1 MIVFRTLILSAFT
14 VSSGEKAGFQINDVS
29 DPPVVEEPRSAMT
42 GKHADEKVKM
52 KEEPTT
58 KGSVEDVVKK
68 SVEEGNGEGHG
79 EGQVEDTPEKKD
91 HDGPIFHPGSA
102 IAYTAEELK
111 EKTGIVRKKTHNEYG
126 EVLLYNEHGEELID
140 PGTPENQVNVIL
152 GILLHGCANDMVPDL
167 ECANLHK
174 MLDLPVRERHADDWP
189 KFEFDTDGYR
199 KVLWPNMDHPD
210 NAHLKHLKI
219 YGGSGIPP
227 EDADNV
233 SHEAA
238 KARFEEEERKSKLH
252 HMRMQQEEH
261 KDDEQKAEEEL
272 WRLEQEAEK
281 LRRRKEERKRE
292 QERAEKQ
299 EQQELEKLHQA
310 AEKLKSHG
318 TAEEENSTRVGKE
331 EKKGDKVEIEEIRRQ
346 FEAAKQ
352 EREQRLGA
360 L

>member
-152 GILLHGCANDMVPDL
+152 GILLHACANDMVPDL

-174 MLDLPVRERHADDWP
+174 MLDLPVRVRNPDAWP
-189 KFEFDTDGYR
+189 KIVFDADGYR
-199 KVLWPNMDHPD
+199 KTYWPNMDHPD

-219 YGGSGIPP
+219 YGGNGIPP
-227 EDADNV
+227 DSADADE

-238 KARFEEEERKSKLH
+238 KARFEQEVRAFESQEK
-252 HMRMQQEEH
+252 QQEA
-261 KDDEQKAEEEL
+261 KDDERAKADEL
-272 WRLEQEAEK
+272 VKLERAAEK
-281 LRRRKEERKRE
+281 LRVQKEERKRE
-292 QERAEKQ
+292 QERQEKQ
-299 EQQELEKLHQA
+299 EAEELEKLKQA

-318 TAEEENSTRVGKE
+318 TA
-331 EKKGDKVEIEEIRRQ
+331 
-346 FEAAKQ
+346 
-352 EREQRLGA
+352 
-360 L
+360 